1 MEMTETGTV
10 CLALCGMRELRAEV
24 VVRQLP
30 YHVLHHTS
38 PDLCPVARPLRG
50 IFLPCRS
57 QRDGSRETN
66 LLICALGVRSG
77 PTSRGRVM
85 NLVNQVACKRCGSGM
100 KTVVEIAPFGNH
112 PGLIAF
118 VCDDCGVT
126 ESRLLYPLGIDRRV
140 VHERQP

>member
-1 MEMTETGTV
+1 MEMTETDTDSLV
-10 CLALCGMRELRAEV
+10 LCGICELS
-24 VVRQLP
+24 VRCGVTVS
-30 YHVLHHTS
+30 HVLHHTL

-85 NLVNQVACKRCGSGM
+85 NLVNQVVCKRCGSGM

-126 ESRLLYPLGIDRRV
+126 ESRLLYPLGSDRRGGS
-140 VHERQP
+140 